1 MNFTND
7 TKIAQDG
14 SLIGDPTETA
24 LVQFGLDHAFNV
36 TEKVALNLV
45 WQRFLLTLIVN

>member
-24 LVQFGLDHAFNV
+24 LVQFGFRSCV
-36 TEKVALNLV
+36 
-45 WQRFLLTLIVN
+45 